1 MRSGHRTMPRVSAII
16 PARNEEANIAA
27 CVRSLV
33 AQGPALENAL
43 EIIVADDGSQDRTAE
58 IAHELAATNPCVK
71 LVSVPTLPEDWL
83 GKAHALHVAVQH
95 AQSEW
100 LLFTDADT
108 RHEPRSL
115 ASVIERAEKEKLDLV
130 SFSPRQ
136 ETRTWWEKAVIPLV
150 FQELARLYP
159 FSRVNDPN
167 DPIAAAN
174 GQYILI
180 RRKVYQEL
188 GGHQAVRNE
197 VLEDVEL
204 ARRAKRAGFRIWFGS
219 GEGVVSARMYR
230 RYPDMWEGWKKN
242 LFPLYNRDRGAIR
255 RAALALSCR
264 YLLPAL
270 AGGGLMLA
278 GGVWASGGGVEL
290 LGYLAWEHTRYWR
303 KLPFEDRNAS
313 TALLLPGALLFL
325 LLLWDSTAA
334 HSRYRL
340 IQWKGR
346 HYRVGSAEFSGNGAT
361 LWKRGRWWER

>member
-1 MRSGHRTMPRVSAII
+1 MVSGPVTTPRVSVMV
-16 PARNEEANIAA
+16 PARDEEPSIGG
-27 CVRSLV
+27 CVRSLL
-33 AQGPALENAL
+33 AQGKDL
-43 EIIVADDGSQDRTAE
+43 EIIVADDGSRDRTVE
-58 IAHELAATNPCVK
+58 IVHELAAKFPQVRF
-71 LVSVPTLPEDWL
+71 VSVPPLPEGWL
-83 GKAHALHVAVQH
+83 GKPHALHIAVQH

-115 ASVIERAEKEKLDLV
+115 ASVIERAEKEHLDLV

-174 GQYILI
+174 GQYLLI
-180 RRKVYQEL
+180 RRRAYQAV
-188 GGHQAVRNE
+188 GGHQAVRDA

-204 ARRAKRAGFRIWFGS
+204 ARLAKRAGFRIWFGS

-242 LFPLYNRDRGAIR
+242 LFPLYHQDYGAIR
-255 RAALALSCR
+255 RATLELGCR
-264 YLLPAL
+264 YLLPAV
-270 AGGGLMLA
+270 AGGLLMLA

-290 LGYLAWEHTRYWR
+290 LGYLVWEHTRYWR
-303 KLPFEDRNAS
+303 KLPVEARIAS
-313 TALLLPGALLFL
+313 TVLLLPGALLFL
-325 LLLWDSTAA
+325 LLLWDSAVQ
-334 HSRYRL
+334 HSRYRE

-346 HYRVGSAEFSGNGAT
+346 YYPLARQELPESGQPMET
-361 LWKRGRWWER
+361 ERWREP